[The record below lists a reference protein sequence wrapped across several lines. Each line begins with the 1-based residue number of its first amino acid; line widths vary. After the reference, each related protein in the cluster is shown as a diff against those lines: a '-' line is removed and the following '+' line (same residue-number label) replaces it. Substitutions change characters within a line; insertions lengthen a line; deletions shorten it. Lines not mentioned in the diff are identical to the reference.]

1 MYETFLDSLILLGVV
16 WPLVLV
22 VMLYVKSIRVVVL
35 PLASWAALPALLAA
49 LFVTPNLL
57 HLDLPWLLV
66 GAKFGLDT
74 TGQIFLFF
82 SALLW
87 GISGIYAKTYFTNE
101 DQQIRFYRFFLL
113 AMVGNFGLIVAQDI
127 FTFYLFFTLM
137 SFASYG
143 LVVFKGDGEAFHA
156 GMVYIVLVVIGE
168 IILFSAFLMLAQ
180 TSEATTFEAIRAGFL
195 DHSKR
200 DLILFLILSGFGIK
214 AGVIGLHVWLPLAHP
229 VAPTPAS
236 AVLSGVMIKAGLLGW
251 LRLLPLGEST
261 LLDWGVGV
269 IILGLIAQL
278 YGVGVGLTQRNPK
291 TLLAYSS
298 ISQMGI
304 LTMLIGLGMSVPEAW
319 EIILPGIT
327 FFALHHSLSKG
338 ALFLGVGIL
347 GSNNKFQRYGV
358 WFALWIPALALAGV
372 PLSSG
377 MIAKHL
383 AKSYCVYAP
392 APWDLVLELFLFV
405 GAVNTA
411 LLMLRLLYLV
421 RPTTA
426 PFGVKAK
433 FTLVFPWIVL
443 LLTIVAVPFLF
454 KSSFEEM
461 EHLKILGS
469 VLPLLLG
476 IILSIVVYKT
486 RIFQHVKLIP
496 AGDILVLYERSINFL
511 WSSGKWFNAILTL
524 SSHAKYHSE
533 MKVAEFTDIAIAK
546 IKQIEH
552 KFTYWEVSIF
562 LFVLIISITILL
574 ASVFFLL
581 GVH

>member
-22 VMLYVKSIRVVVL
+22 AMLYVKSIRAVVL
-35 PLASWAALPALLAA
+35 PLASWAALPALLAT
-49 LFVTPNLL
+49 LFVTPNVL
-57 HLDLPWLLV
+57 HWDLPWLLLGV
-66 GAKFGLDT
+66 KLGLDT
-74 TGQIFLFF
+74 TGQIFLLF

-87 GISGIYAKTYFTNE
+87 GISGIYAKTYFTKE
-101 DQQIRFYRFFLL
+101 DQQVRFYLFFLL

-127 FTFYLFFTLM
+127 FSFYLFFTLM

-143 LVVFKGDGEAFHA
+143 LVVFKGDGEAFRA
-156 GMVYIVLVVIGE
+156 GLVYIVLVVIGE
-168 IILFSAFLMLAQ
+168 IILFGAFLMLAQ

-195 DHSKR
+195 DNPKR

-236 AVLSGVMIKAGLLGW
+236 AVLSGAMIKAGLLGW
-251 LRLLPLGEST
+251 LRLLPLGEAA

-304 LTMLIGLGMSVPEAW
+304 VTMLIGLGMSVPEAW

-358 WFALWIPALALAGV
+358 WFALWIPALALAGM
-372 PLSSG
+372 PWSSG
-377 MIAKHL
+377 MMAKHL
-383 AKSYCVYAP
+383 TKSYFAYAP
-392 APWDLVLELFLFV
+392 VPWDPILPLFLFA

-421 RPTTA
+421 RPSAA
-426 PFGVKAK
+426 PFGAK
-433 FTLVFPWIVL
+433 PKFALVWPWIVL
-443 LLTIVAVPFLF
+443 LLSIVVVPFLF
-454 KSSFEEM
+454 SSSFEEM
-461 EHLKILGS
+461 KHLKILGS
-469 VLPLLLG
+469 VLPLL
-476 IILSIVVYKT
+476 ISIMLSVVVYKT
-486 RIFQHVKLIP
+486 RIFQHVKPIP
-496 AGDILVLYERSINFL
+496 AGDILIFYERGIKFL
-511 WSSGKWFNAILTL
+511 WSSSTWFNSILTL
-524 SSHAKYHSE
+524 SNHTKYHFK
-533 MKVAEFTDIAIAK
+533 MKVAEFRDIVIAK

-552 KFTYWEVSIF
+552 KLTYWEF
-562 LFVLIISITILL
+562 
-574 ASVFFLL
+574 
-581 GVH
+581 